1 MKVTHRE
8 LLLRGSF
15 VAALSGST
23 LIATAM
29 PLLAAAAGNLDAHLR
44 GSYAFTST
52 RTCAVSLSPMD
63 ENNNYAFAPDRFYQT
78 STDSGIYTFNG
89 DGTGSSVGKSR
100 NVNLSAGSG
109 TLVNVSSFTSDFS
122 YTVNDDRTVDV
133 SNFLTTFNGTFPNV
147 NFHGTITGQAGRLQ
161 ITDGETMLVTAPSEA
176 YTVETLNYT
185 APLIT
190 QYRICTR
197 STTATKLPGK

>member
-1 MKVTHRE
+1 MKFANRR
-8 LLLRGSF
+8 LLLHGSF

-23 LIATAM
+23 LIAAAI
-29 PLLAAAAGNLDAHLR
+29 PLRAAAAGDLDAHLR
-44 GSYAFTST
+44 GSYAFTTT
-52 RTCAVSLSPMD
+52 RTCAISLSPIGD
-63 ENNNYAFAPDRFYQT
+63 NYTFAPDRFYQT
-78 STDSGIYTFNG
+78 ATDSGILTFNG
-89 DGTGSSVGKSR
+89 EGIGTLVGKSR

-122 YTVNDDRTVDV
+122 YTVNDDRTVDLWNI
-133 SNFLTTFNGTFPNV
+133 STTFNSAFPNV
-147 NFHGTITGQAGRLQ
+147 NFHGTVIGQTGRLQ
-161 ITDGETMLVTAPSEA
+161 IAEGRSMLVTAPSEG

-185 APLIT
+185 APLMT